1 MTVWEGRAEV
11 PQAMGMKDAYRKTV
25 PSREGGGTFGLHAE
39 PESLSFITSVLENHC
54 RGFSRGW
61 AHSPLQQ

>member
-1 MTVWEGRAEV
+1 M

-39 PESLSFITSVLENHC
+39 PESLGFITSVLENHC
-54 RGFSRGW
+54 RGFSKDGHTRPCSSRSWGR
-61 AHSPLQQ
+61 AG